1 MYCNVCD
8 GMLRPKKWSWF
19 SSSVVYNKL
28 LLVIIVERQLEECQQ
43 VVDGMQEIRHNI
55 EDVRSD
61 LEDVSESL
69 NSTIEALRLMQIDNE
84 KLRTYTVSE
93 IESILMDM
101 KVNNLLLRF
110 FIRSKY
116 SQFFKW
122 TQNVSSNKKRNTL
135 LSKLRCIVSLKS
147 NIFKPDATSSKGEKC
162 SCDEGLTALW
172 INEWQNNL
180 SLSKIVLMEKE
191 VITIYSNCVWHHL
204 WMILYSFQSL
214 KKSPHHHQRP
224 RIVSSEN
231 EEDESKEMAL
241 IKEVKSLHG
250 KLIDELV
257 RKVKILKML

>member
-1 MYCNVCD
+1 M
-8 GMLRPKKWSWF
+8 
-19 SSSVVYNKL
+19 VYNKL

-116 SQFFKW
+116 SHFFK
-122 TQNVSSNKKRNTL
+122 
-135 LSKLRCIVSLKS
+135 
-147 NIFKPDATSSKGEKC
+147 
-162 SCDEGLTALW
+162 
-172 INEWQNNL
+172 
-180 SLSKIVLMEKE
+180 
-191 VITIYSNCVWHHL
+191 
-204 WMILYSFQSL
+204 
-214 KKSPHHHQRP
+214 
-224 RIVSSEN
+224 
-231 EEDESKEMAL
+231 
-241 IKEVKSLHG
+241 
-250 KLIDELV
+250 
-257 RKVKILKML
+257 

>member
-1 MYCNVCD
+1 M
-8 GMLRPKKWSWF
+8 
-19 SSSVVYNKL
+19 VYNKL

-116 SQFFKW
+116 SQFFK
-122 TQNVSSNKKRNTL
+122 
-135 LSKLRCIVSLKS
+135 
-147 NIFKPDATSSKGEKC
+147 
-162 SCDEGLTALW
+162 
-172 INEWQNNL
+172 
-180 SLSKIVLMEKE
+180 
-191 VITIYSNCVWHHL
+191 
-204 WMILYSFQSL
+204 
-214 KKSPHHHQRP
+214 
-224 RIVSSEN
+224 
-231 EEDESKEMAL
+231 
-241 IKEVKSLHG
+241 
-250 KLIDELV
+250 
-257 RKVKILKML
+257 